1 MNIKSEQ
8 INVDTN
14 AQLIEEASRKMEQK
28 NEESEI
34 LQLKSEML
42 EIEARLF
49 NRKMRRGHT
58 SSIVRSHGKFEA
70 KERTLK

>member
-8 INVDTN
+8 VNIDTN
-14 AQLIEEASRKMEQK
+14 VQLIEEASRKMEQK

-49 NRKMRRGHT
+49 NRKMRRAY
-58 SSIVRSHGKFEA
+58 KFHRAEPW
-70 KERTLK
+70 KI

>member
-1 MNIKSEQ
+1 MNITSEQ
-8 INVDTN
+8 VNIDTN
-14 AQLIEEASRKMEQK
+14 VQLMEEANRRMEQK

-49 NRKMRRGHT
+49 NRKMRRAY
-58 SSIVRSHGKFEA
+58 KFHRAEPCNI
-70 KERTLK
+70 